1 MNVKTYILLLALL
14 SGAFIILPV
23 QANAIEHYLQVKADL
38 DWKAVETE
46 FYRLLNEL
54 RTRKKLQPVTPHQAV
69 LDTAA
74 FDQARYLNK
83 KGRLTHDQSNR
94 KKATPYKRVEF
105 YGGSYTIV
113 GENCIEIFLNTPMK
127 TKYARELVTVSTEK
141 EIAEALFLGWKHSPE
156 HYKNMITPEY
166 RDAGLG
172 YAFNEKTHQLYCT
185 QVFGG
190 FVQKR

>member
-1 MNVKTYILLLALL
+1 MNLKKYTTLLAMLL
-14 SGAFIILPV
+14 GAFVVLP
-23 QANAIEHYLQVKADL
+23 QQLKAQET

-54 RTRKKLQPVTPHQAV
+54 RIKKKLQAVTPNQVV
-69 LDTAA
+69 LDSAA
-74 FDQARYLNK
+74 LDQAQYLNK
-83 KGRLTHDQSNR
+83 KGKLTHDQNNR
-94 KKATPYKRVEF
+94 KKATPYKRVQF

-127 TKYARELVTVSTEK
+127 TKYSREPIIVSTEK

-172 YAFNEKTHQLYCT
+172 YAFNEKTNQFYCT

-190 FVQKR
+190 FIKKR

>member
-1 MNVKTYILLLALL
+1 MIRKYHLLLFCFL
-14 SGAFIILPV
+14 SGLTLFTREA
-23 QANAIEHYLQVKADL
+23 KAQPA

-54 RTRKKLQPVTPHQAV
+54 RSKKKLQPLVAGNAV

-83 KGRLTHDQSNR
+83 KGKLTHDQNNR
-94 KKATPYKRVEF
+94 KKATPYKRVQF
-105 YGGSYTIV
+105 YGGSYTVV

-127 TKYARELVTVSTEK
+127 TKYSRNPITVSTEK
-141 EIAEALFLGWKHSPE
+141 EIAEALFQGWKHSPE
-156 HYKNMITPEY
+156 HYENMITPEY

-172 YAFNEKTHQLYCT
+172 YAFNEKTNQLYCT

-190 FVQKR
+190 FVQTKR